1 MSRPVAEAAGATL
14 RQARLVF
21 AALTAGAVIP
31 LAAGGWIDPPGTVPG
46 LGFAASLIGLVSP
59 VIGYR
64 LYALQRER
72 VPSDAEPTRRCQ
84 LFLRAGIVALAVT
97 EGAALFGVVSYML
110 SGTLSALSGVLT
122 HVLLVG
128 AIWPTPERLDA
139 FLGDA
144 DAAR

>member
-1 MSRPVAEAAGATL
+1 MSRAVADLAEATL

-31 LAAGGWIDPPGTVPG
+31 LAASGWIDPPGAVPG
-46 LGFAASLIGLVSP
+46 LAFAASLIGLVSP

-72 VPSDAEPTRRCQ
+72 VPSGAGPAQRCR
-84 LFLRAGIVALAVT
+84 LFLRAGIVALAAT
-97 EGAALFGVVSYML
+97 EGAALLGVVGYML

-139 FLGDA
+139 FLEDT